1 MLTVFGIPLLSLLLL
16 ALYVQ
21 DKNAFPPPLSRTE
34 EADCLRRMEAGDAEA
49 RRTLIERNLRL
60 VAHIAKKYGQTPAQ
74 TDELISIG
82 TIGLIKAANS
92 YRLDKQFRF
101 STFASKCIANE
112 ILMYFRAN
120 KNVGSELSLYD
131 PIETE
136 KDSGTVTLMD
146 TLAAPDEIDAEVELL
161 IDCEKLH
168 AALQRLDLRSR
179 RVVALRYGLFGTPPA
194 TQKEV
199 AKALG
204 ISRSYVSRIEKA
216 ALEQLHD
223 AL

>member
-1 MLTVFGIPLLSLLLL
+1 
-16 ALYVQ
+16 
-21 DKNAFPPPLSRTE
+21 
-34 EADCLRRMEAGDAEA
+34 
-49 RRTLIERNLRL
+49 
-60 VAHIAKKYGQTPAQ
+60 
-74 TDELISIG
+74 
-82 TIGLIKAANS
+82 
-92 YRLDKQFRF
+92 
-101 STFASKCIANE
+101 
-112 ILMYFRAN
+112 MYFRAN

-199 AKALG
+199 AKVLG

>member
-101 STFASKCIANE
+101 STFASKCIANA
-112 ILMYFRAN
+112 IL
-120 KNVGSELSLYD
+120 S
-131 PIETE
+131 
-136 KDSGTVTLMD
+136 
-146 TLAAPDEIDAEVELL
+146 
-161 IDCEKLH
+161 
-168 AALQRLDLRSR
+168 
-179 RVVALRYGLFGTPPA
+179 
-194 TQKEV
+194 
-199 AKALG
+199 
-204 ISRSYVSRIEKA
+204 
-216 ALEQLHD
+216 
-223 AL
+223 